1 MCEKC
6 GPFDERIALY
16 QNLLR
21 AILDQQTVHGIG
33 ELIRKLEAQKS
44 DAACRSRRIPPYAS
58 RQRET

>member
-1 MCEKC
+1 
-6 GPFDERIALY
+6 
-16 QNLLR
+16 
-21 AILDQQTVHGIG
+21 VHGIG